1 MIFDLIDYS
10 IMVKKI
16 LYSVYVWI
24 FIVFSIVIFAPA
36 FLIIWILTFWFDKK
50 LNIIN
55 WFSIIWGSVYTIFI
69 PWWKVKVEG
78 KEKIKKDKT
87 YIIIANHQSL
97 EDVLVMYRLGIP
109 FRWVSKAEVFKI
121 PVYGWLMHLKGDIK
135 LRRSSKA
142 SIKKMIHDGEKVLG
156 LGCNMVIFPEGTRSK
171 SGVLGNF
178 KEGAFRLAKSTKKS
192 VLPVVISGT
201 VPDIINRYGLFYGK
215 HQVNLKILDAIHYDQ
230 FYDLEIK
237 DFAKKTRKLFENE
250 LI

>member
-1 MIFDLIDYS
+1 MIFDPNDYS
-10 IMVKKI
+10 IMVKEI
-16 LYSVYVWI
+16 FYSVYVWI
-24 FIVFSIVIFAPA
+24 FILFSIVILTPFY
-36 FLIIWILTFWFDKK
+36 LIVWILTFWFDKR
-50 LNIIN
+50 LYIIN
-55 WFSIIWGSVYTIFI
+55 YFAINWGSLYTKCI

-78 KEKIKKDKT
+78 KEKIEKDKT

-97 EDVLVMYRLGIP
+97 EDALVMYRLGIP

-142 SIKKMIHDGEKVLG
+142 SIKKMIRDGENVLR

-178 KEGAFRLAKSTKKS
+178 KEGAFRLAKSSKRS
-192 VLPVVISGT
+192 VLPVLITDT

-215 HQVNLKILDAIHYDQ
+215 HEVNLKILDPIHYDQ
-230 FYDLEIK
+230 FCDLEIK
-237 DFAKKTRKLFENE
+237 EFAKNMRKIFEDE
-250 LI
+250 LL